1 MAKRYLHLDLPHP
14 TTAELIRHAFDVLRE
29 EMEIPLEFPPAVM
42 TEVAQVVA
50 RVTDPTTDWSGYT
63 NKYLDLEFITIDPE
77 ESMDLDQAVHI
88 SRSANGYTVHYA
100 IADVAAF
107 VAPDGAI
114 DAEAH
119 SRGMTF
125 YAPEGRTPLHPPALS
140 EGAASLLPDQIRPAA
155 VWVTE
160 LDAAGKVLSANVERG
175 LVKSRDRVS
184 YLVGQQV
191 IDAYSAHLDSA
202 RSIAETTSSPQVTQR
217 IRESVLTAAGV
228 NPEFCAQGFETII
241 LLSQVGPLRENVE
254 QDRGGVSLNVPEQEV
269 AANDDGSFELEFRS
283 VVPIENWNAQI
294 SLLTGIVAADMM
306 LKAGVGFVRTLPK
319 ADPRDLA
326 RLRRAAEALDL
337 TWDKE
342 VGYAAFIKTL
352 DGKMPRH
359 AAFLFEATTLFRG
372 AGYLAFDA
380 QRLGPVPAEDK
391 TKHHAIGANY
401 AHVTAPL
408 RRLADRY
415 AAEICLALCAGEQ
428 VPDWVT
434 AALGELPSQMATASR
449 RAGAFSRAGVDI
461 VEIALLAPMVG
472 QDFSAVVVEL
482 DAKDQS
488 RGEIM
493 IAEPAVRAQ
502 VRSNNPLPLA
512 KRITVKLLEA
522 DLTKRKVRFQQV

>member
-14 TTAELIRHAFDVLRE
+14 TTAELIRHAFDVLRG

-42 TEVAQVVA
+42 AEVAQVMA
-50 RVTDPTTDWSGYT
+50 RVTDPHMDWTGYT
-63 NKYLDLEFITIDPE
+63 DKYLDLEFITIDPE

-88 SRSANGYTVHYA
+88 ARSANGFTVHYA

-107 VAPDGAI
+107 VAPGGAI

-125 YAPEGRTPLHPPALS
+125 YAPEGRTPLHPPELS

-160 LDAAGKVLSANVERG
+160 LDNSGQVVRAHVERG
-175 LVKSRDRVS
+175 LVKSRDRMS
-184 YLVGQQV
+184 YVAGQQV
-191 IDAYSAHLDSA
+191 IDSYTAHQASHGASA
-202 RSIAETTSSPQVTQR
+202 TTSAPQVTQEN
-217 IRESVLTAAGV
+217 REAILTAAGV
-228 NPEFCAQGFETII
+228 DPEFCAQGFETII
-241 LLSQVGPLRENVE
+241 LLSQVGPLREKIE
-254 QDRGGVSLNVPEQEV
+254 QERGGVSLNVPEQEV
-269 AANDDGSFELEFRS
+269 AAKDDGSFELEFRS

-306 LKAGVGFVRTLPK
+306 LKAGVGFVRTLPQ

-326 RLRRAAEALDL
+326 RLRRAAEALNLEWQND
-337 TWDKE
+337 

-352 DGKMPRH
+352 NGKSPRH

-380 QRLGPVPAEDK
+380 QRLGPVPGEDK
-391 TKHHAIGANY
+391 TKHYAIGANY

-415 AAEICLALCAGEQ
+415 AAEICLALCADQ
-428 VPDWVT
+428 PVPDWVSQT
-434 AALGELPSQMATASR
+434 LEELPSQMATASR

-461 VEIALLAPMVG
+461 VEIALLAPLVG

-482 DAKDQS
+482 DSKDPS

-493 IAEPAVRAQ
+493 IADPAVRAH
-502 VRSNNPLPLA
+502 VRSDKALPLA

-522 DLTKRKVRFQQV
+522 DLTKRKIRFQQV